1 MSNLRTIF
9 WLSLLTLA
17 TVAANVLVSYR
28 MPVARA
34 LPNLT
39 LLDPSLTV
47 ESVTISRPG
56 EAQTVL
62 KKEDRWTLVRPFAGP
77 ADGQVILRMLDAL
90 ASTPV
95 GDTLSKTERQKLGR
109 TLDDFGL

>member
-39 LLDPSLTV
+39 LMDPSLTV
-47 ESVTISRPG
+47 ESVT
-56 EAQTVL
+56 V
-62 KKEDRWTLVRPFAGP
+62 
-77 ADGQVILRMLDAL
+77 
-90 ASTPV
+90 
-95 GDTLSKTERQKLGR
+95 
-109 TLDDFGL
+109 